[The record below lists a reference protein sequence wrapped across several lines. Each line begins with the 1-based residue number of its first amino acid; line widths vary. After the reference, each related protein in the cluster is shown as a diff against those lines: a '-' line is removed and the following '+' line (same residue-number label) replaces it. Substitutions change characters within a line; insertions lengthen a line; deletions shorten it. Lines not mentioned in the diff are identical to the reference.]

1 MDNITRLNIHKL
13 VVIKLDAYIIAF
25 NHVECLDGII
35 KTATMTFAV
44 TNS

>member
-25 NHVECLDGII
+25 YHVECPDGII
-35 KTATMTFAV
+35 KTATMTFAI

>member
-25 NHVECLDGII
+25 NHVECLE
-35 KTATMTFAV
+35 
-44 TNS
+44 NSNDDFGNNQ